1 MLNFGRKSSSFLF
14 LFPLYLSP
22 FLFLYLFSIGLYLSR
37 TGAGWTSQE
46 KMVSR
51 RNILGI
57 FFEQVEGGFE
67 KRRNGEKDVLREE
80 KSFAAPQCLIFR
92 HRVFAPPS
100 FFHIVVPAPS
110 LEPLDS
116 LAPLRAASR
125 SGAGSAPPRLL
136 LHSLS
141 LPPHWPDLGAGGRD
155 WPDLGGAGPLAGH
168 CREARPWHSR
178 WRAHSLVSI

>member
-1 MLNFGRKSSSFLF
+1 MRKSFSF
-14 LFPLYLSP
+14 LFPLSLSF
-22 FLFLYLFSIGLYLSR
+22 FLFLSLFSIGLYLLR
-37 TGAGWTSQE
+37 TGTGWTSQE
-46 KMVSR
+46 KMMPR
-51 RNILGI
+51 RNTLRL

-67 KRRNGEKDVLREE
+67 KRRNGDKDVLREE

-92 HRVFAPPS
+92 QRVSPPS

-136 LHSLS
+136 LHSLQERPMHLEQRR
-141 LPPHWPDLGAGGRD
+141 LP
-155 WPDLGGAGPLAGH
+155 
-168 CREARPWHSR
+168 
-178 WRAHSLVSI
+178 